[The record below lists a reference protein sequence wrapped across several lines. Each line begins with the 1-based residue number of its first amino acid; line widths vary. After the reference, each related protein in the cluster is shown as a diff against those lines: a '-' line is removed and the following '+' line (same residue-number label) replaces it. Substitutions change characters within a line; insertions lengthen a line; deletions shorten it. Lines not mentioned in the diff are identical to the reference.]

1 MCSSD
6 LGKERYTENALDV
19 PYTYYTPYDGSNN
32 WILTADTNLLTAD
45 NVAFTADHSNH
56 YSYNDTSIPEYY
68 SYEAHDVNNTT
79 VYLNTYGNAVT
90 EYDYEFR
97 KNEDRKFIKV
107 IKAQYYSQIM
117 SEFKS
122 LNKTVPSYIRE
133 F

>member
-1 MCSSD
+1 MLFRS
-6 LGKERYTENALDV
+6 GKERYTENALDV

-79 VYLNTYGNAVT
+79 VYMNTYGNAVT